1 MSEPFDLPNIRERR
15 NQMSVVINDLTA
27 GWSQTLE
34 EMYRCER
41 RIVALEA
48 ELAEAKALLREV
60 FPVEDTLVQVTGRSA
75 ENGYQHW
82 LDRRDA
88 LLNPNSYQ
96 NQ

>member
-48 ELAEAKALLREV
+48 ELAEAKALL
-60 FPVEDTLVQVTGRSA
+60 EDVPDNQIVC
-75 ENGYQHW
+75 EFW

-88 LLNPNSYQ
+88 LLNPNPE
-96 NQ
+96 